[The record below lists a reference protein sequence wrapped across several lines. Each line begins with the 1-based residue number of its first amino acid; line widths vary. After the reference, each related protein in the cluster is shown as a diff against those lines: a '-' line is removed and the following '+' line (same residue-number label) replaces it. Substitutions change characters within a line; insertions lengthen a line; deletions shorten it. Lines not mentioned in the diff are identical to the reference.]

1 MAQDSEY
8 VVKFTVDP
16 SGAITPLDDMDKGLD
31 RLNDKQEKA
40 VNSSN
45 NLKKQ
50 IKELSR
56 ELANVD
62 PNSQKYV
69 DLSQK
74 IGKLKDQVDDAA
86 QSIRA
91 NAGNAV
97 ENLAGNAGL
106 LGQRLSSLDF
116 GGAASALSGLTSNVK
131 QLDFKALSDGLGS
144 FVKGIGS
151 LGKAL
156 LTNPIFLL
164 AAAIGAA
171 VAYSDELLSLV
182 DGVSAA
188 DEKQLKAQQEKATLA
203 KEQVD
208 AIGQQ
213 EEILKQQGKSEKEI
227 TQLKLQALDTAIS
240 EQEVTLQTQK
250 NQLVAQVEAAK
261 RNKEFLVG
269 ILNFLTT
276 PQRIILNLVNK
287 ILDGANAIGI
297 ISDETRNNIGDLT
310 KALDFANDSIAGLL
324 FDPEKVQKE
333 GEAALKES
341 EKQLTSLKNT
351 RAGIENKINAD
362 SSKAAQDRANKIA
375 ETEKKLNDEL
385 AKLAEE
391 RRLKALGEQDRELE
405 ENRLKF
411 DALVKEAGDNTELI
425 AKIEAERGIAINAI
439 NQKYADE
446 KLEIQ
451 RKANAESLKIQQAN
465 AQELISAEEAISEE
479 LRLSKMSAK
488 DKELDALQEKYFN
501 DQATF
506 KGNADVLAQIEELYR
521 LKRQEIIDKYN
532 KEESDK
538 DAATAE
544 ERKQKALQDV
554 QFFAEQ
560 ASAALGSLAE
570 ANAQKQE
577 QVSRAISD
585 LDKQI
590 SDAQT
595 KEQRDALI
603 KRRAILDAQ
612 NKQLFERNKK
622 LQIAQALINTGAAVV
637 GAIASQLTPGDP
649 TSIIRATIAAGT
661 VAAAGAVQVA
671 KIKRTTYESTAIPDS
686 AALSGGGGGVG
697 GGGGTG
703 VPTLVPE
710 AINALNRPAQ
720 VTPAYVLAGEVTGA
734 QDARAKIENL
744 ARLTG

>member
-8 VVKFTVDP
+8 LIKLSVDS
-16 SGAITPLDDMDKGLD
+16 SGAVAPIEAIGTELDA
-31 RLNDKQEKA
+31 LNTKQENA

-144 FVKGIGS
+144 FVKGIGN

-227 TQLKLQALDTAIS
+227 TQLKLQALDTAIA

-250 NQLVAQVEAAK
+250 NQLVAQTEAAK

-269 ILNFLTT
+269 ILNFLTA
-276 PQRIILNLVNK
+276 PSRLLLEVVNK
-287 ILDGANAIGI
+287 ILDGANSIGI
-297 ISDETRNNIGDLT
+297 ISDETRGNIGDLT
-310 KALDFANDSIAGLL
+310 RFIDQANESVAGLL
-324 FDPEKVQKE
+324 FDPDAVQKE
-333 GEAALKES
+333 GQAALKES
-341 EKQLTSLKNT
+341 EKQLTALKNT
-351 RAGIENKINAD
+351 KAGIENKINAD
-362 SSKAAQDRANKIA
+362 ATKSATDRANKIK
-375 ETEKKLNDEL
+375 ETEDKLNAEL
-385 AKLAEE
+385 AKLAED
-391 RRLKALGEQDRELE
+391 RRLKALSEQDRELE
-405 ENRLKF
+405 ENKLKF
-411 DALVKEAGDNTELI
+411 DALVKEAGNNTDLL
-425 AKIEAERGIAINAI
+425 AQIETERGIAINAI
-439 NQKYADE
+439 NEKYAKE

-465 AQELISAEEAISEE
+465 ALELISREEAIAEE
-479 LRLSKMSAK
+479 LRTQKMSAK
-488 DKELDALQEKYFN
+488 DKELDALQEKYFE

-506 KGNADVLAQIEELYR
+506 AGNTEVLKQLEELYR
-521 LKRQEIIDKYN
+521 LKRKEITDKYDSEDAAKQAE
-532 KEESDK
+532 KEEK
-538 DAATAE
+538 
-544 ERKQKALQDV
+544 RKEQILNDI
-554 QFFAEQ
+554 QFFADS
-560 ASAALGSLAE
+560 ASSALGTLAE

-577 QVSRAISD
+577 QVSKAISD

-590 SDAQT
+590 SEAQT

-603 KRRAILDAQ
+603 KRRKELDAQ
-612 NKQLFERNKK
+612 NKALFERNKK
-622 LQIAQALINTGAAVV
+622 LQISQAVINNGAAIVAAV
-637 GAIASQLTPGDP
+637 ASQLTPGDP
-649 TSIIRATIAAGT
+649 TSVVRAFAAGAS
-661 VAAAGAVQVA
+661 VAAAGIVQIN
-671 KIKRTTYESTAIPDS
+671 KIKRTNYESTAIADS
-686 AALSGGGGGVG
+686 ALGGSSGGGGG
-697 GGGGTG
+697 GTTSTG
-703 VPTLVPE
+703 TPVAVPQG
-710 AINALNRPAQ
+710 IDILNRPPQA
-720 VTPAYVLAGEVTGA
+720 TPAYVLAGEVTGA

>member
-8 VVKFTVDP
+8 LVKFVVDDT
-16 SGAITPLDDMDKGLD
+16 GAVGPIDNLGKGLD
-31 RLNDKQEKA
+31 NINDKQEEV

-144 FVKGIGS
+144 FVKGIGG

-188 DEKQLKAQQEKATLA
+188 DEKQLNAQKEKAALA

-227 TQLKLQALDTAIS
+227 TELKLQALDTAIA

-269 ILNFLTT
+269 ILNFLTAPT
-276 PQRIILNLVNK
+276 KFLLNVVNK
-287 ILDGANAIGI
+287 ILDGANAVGL
-297 ISDETRNNIGDLT
+297 ISDETRANIGDLT
-310 KALDFANDSIAGLL
+310 GYLDKANESIAGLL
-324 FDPEKVQKE
+324 FDPAAVQKE

-341 EKQLTSLKNT
+341 EKQLTALKNT
-351 RAGIENKINAD
+351 KAGIENKINAD
-362 SSKAAQDRANKIA
+362 STKAATDRANKIK
-375 ETEKKLNDEL
+375 ETEDKLNEEL

-391 RRLKALGEQDRELE
+391 RRLKALSEQDQEL
-405 ENRLKF
+405 NQANAKF
-411 DALVKEAGDNTELI
+411 DAMVKEAGNNTDLL
-425 AKIEAERGIAINAI
+425 AQIETERGIAINEI
-439 NQKYADE
+439 NKKYADE

-465 AQELISAEEAISEE
+465 ALELISREEAIAEE

-488 DKELDALQEKYFN
+488 DKELDALQEKYFE
-501 DQATF
+501 DQNTF
-506 KGNADVLAQIEELYR
+506 AGNAEVLNQLEELYR
-521 LKRQEIIDKYN
+521 LKRKEITDKYDS
-532 KEESDK
+532 EESAKEQAKADARKEQALK
-538 DAATAE
+538 DI
-544 ERKQKALQDV
+544 
-554 QFFAEQ
+554 QFFAD
-560 ASAALGSLAE
+560 SATSALGSLAE

-577 QVSRAISD
+577 EVSKAISA
-585 LDKQI
+585 LDKSI
-590 SDAQT
+590 SEATT
-595 KEQRDALI
+595 KQQRDALI
-603 KRRAILDAQ
+603 KRRKELDAQ
-612 NKQLFERNKK
+612 NKALFERNKK
-622 LQIAQALINTGAAVV
+622 LQIAQAIVSNSAAIVAAV
-637 GAIASQLTPGDP
+637 ASQLVPGDP
-649 TSIIRATIAAGT
+649 SSVVRATIAGG
-661 VAAAGAVQVA
+661 VIAAQGLVQIN
-671 KIKRTTYESTAIPDS
+671 KIKNTQYESS
-686 AALSGGGGGVG
+686 AVPETPALSGGGGPNG
-697 GGGGTG
+697 GATG
-703 VPTLVPE
+703 VPVASPLTTNL
-710 AINALNRPAQ
+710 LNRPAQ
-720 VTPAYVLAGEVTGA
+720 PIPAYVLAGEVTGA

>member
-8 VVKFTVDP
+8 VVKFTVD
-16 SGAITPLDDMDKGLD
+16 STGAMAPIDAMDKELEA
-31 RLNDKQEKA
+31 LNNQQEKTL
-40 VNSSN
+40 NSSS

-144 FVKGIGS
+144 FVKGIGG

-203 KEQVD
+203 REQVD

-240 EQEVTLQTQK
+240 EQEITLQTQK

-269 ILNFLTT
+269 ILNFLTA
-276 PQRIILNLVNK
+276 PVRYLLNVVNT

-297 ISDETRNNIGDLT
+297 ISDETRSNIGDLT
-310 KALDFANDSIAGLL
+310 KYIDQANDAVAGLL
-324 FDPEKVQKE
+324 FDPDQVKKD

-351 RAGIENKINAD
+351 KAGIENKINSESAQRSKENAD
-362 SSKAAQDRANKIA
+362 KIR

-391 RRLKALGEQDRELE
+391 RRLKALSEQDRELE

-411 DALVKEAGDNTELI
+411 DALVKEAGDNTDLI
-425 AKIEAERGIAINAI
+425 AQIEAERGIAVNEINK
-439 NQKYADE
+439 KYADE

-451 RKANAESLKIQQAN
+451 RKANAESLKIQQEN
-465 AQELISAEEAISEE
+465 ARELISAEEAISEE
-479 LRLSKMSAK
+479 LRLAKMSNK

-501 DQATF
+501 DQQTF

-521 LKRQEIIDKYN
+521 LKRKEIVDKYT

-538 DAATAE
+538 ETERAE
-544 ERKQKALQDV
+544 QRKQKALSDV

-590 SDAQT
+590 SNAQT

-603 KRRAILDAQ
+603 KRRAVLDAE

-622 LQIAQALINTGAAVV
+622 LQIAQAVINTGAAVV
-637 GAIASQLTPGDP
+637 AAIASQLTPGDP
-649 TSIIRATIAAGT
+649 TSPVRAFIAAAS
-661 VAAAGAVQVA
+661 VAAAGAVQIS
-671 KIKRTTYESTAIPDS
+671 KIKRTSYESSAIPDS
-686 AALSGGGGGVG
+686 GALSPPGGGG

-703 VPTLVPE
+703 VPVASPL
-710 AINALNRPAQ
+710 NNNFLNRPPQA
-720 VTPAYVLAGEVTGA
+720 TPAYVLAGEVTGA